1 LLFRV
6 AAPAVLIGL
15 LGGCATS
22 YEAHHRMHHGD
33 SPMAHGPGAMK
44 DSMCDMR
51 SQMTSGETA
60 AERQAMMDE
69 HMKTMSPEMRKQMQA
84 MHEQCR

>member
-1 LLFRV
+1 
-6 AAPAVLIGL
+6 
-15 LGGCATS
+15 
-22 YEAHHRMHHGD
+22 
-33 SPMAHGPGAMK
+33 MAHGPGAMK